1 MQIMHNSSNK
11 AKFNL
16 SELSQPRKKKLKKNN
31 CKNTNVPI
39 DEWAYLEWTCVD
51 SLTSKVNE

>member
-1 MQIMHNSSNK
+1 MYNSSNK
-11 AKFNL
+11 AKFSF

-31 CKNTNVPI
+31 CKNANVPI

-51 SLTSKVNE
+51 SLISKVNE